1 MERETQVQLIDRILQ
16 LEADNTT
23 DMVERSGSV
32 AVDQY
37 LDTQQFANEEQTLFR
52 RLPLVL
58 GHASQLPESGD
69 FLTRDVCGVPVILLR
84 DNQGVLRAFINVCK
98 HRGGRLVREAEG
110 KNLRVLVCQYHAWS
124 YNTDGGLRAIPHR
137 DGFSDLPDNCKS
149 LSELPLLERYG
160 LLWVRLTP
168 YAADESQ
175 EDFVQQ
181 WQEFMSPEIDRDLAA
196 YGFDSHVVFD
206 PVEFH
211 RPINWKL
218 AVDTFLENYH
228 VRKTHKKTIDFM
240 FLDNVG
246 LYEKKGL
253 HQRNLYPKKTIVQ
266 LREQPQSEWQL
277 SHHGNMLYTLFPNTL
292 LLVEP
297 DHVNVSIVFPEGVGQ
312 THLINFTLLPE
323 KPSEKGM
330 AYFRKNNAILY
341 EALEEDFSMAT
352 DVQNSLRS
360 GALEEFQHGRFEQG
374 LSYFHQTVAELTS
387 P

>member
-37 LDTQQFANEEQTLFR
+37 LDTQQFANEEQALFR

-175 EDFVQQ
+175 ED
-181 WQEFMSPEIDRDLAA
+181 
-196 YGFDSHVVFD
+196 
-206 PVEFH
+206 
-211 RPINWKL
+211 
-218 AVDTFLENYH
+218 
-228 VRKTHKKTIDFM
+228 
-240 FLDNVG
+240 
-246 LYEKKGL
+246 
-253 HQRNLYPKKTIVQ
+253 
-266 LREQPQSEWQL
+266 
-277 SHHGNMLYTLFPNTL
+277 
-292 LLVEP
+292 
-297 DHVNVSIVFPEGVGQ
+297 
-312 THLINFTLLPE
+312 
-323 KPSEKGM
+323 
-330 AYFRKNNAILY
+330 
-341 EALEEDFSMAT
+341 
-352 DVQNSLRS
+352 
-360 GALEEFQHGRFEQG
+360 
-374 LSYFHQTVAELTS
+374 
-387 P
+387 